1 MAKIVDQAKGYAG
14 KARAAAIREIILG
27 GLNTAANISNEN
39 LARMTYPLEKI
50 VGEDN
55 NVMPYVRDLFE
66 TNHPLTDT
74 LRRMVKELNPN
85 AKRGMI
91 NWVNRVLLCANA
103 ERAAFK
109 KEHGF
114 PPPQSVVISP
124 TMSCNLRCVGCYA
137 GEYLQD
143 EGLEPELLDDILK
156 QCKEMGIGW
165 INFSGGEPFYY
176 PKLLDVIEKNKEG
189 AVFQIYTNST
199 LIDDEVADRLAEMGN
214 VFPAIS
220 LEGFEEETD
229 ARRGPGIFRKVMEAM
244 DRLHERGVFFGFS
257 ATSTAM
263 NYKAIVTDEF
273 VEMMVDKGAMLGWY
287 FNYIPVG
294 LKPTLDLM
302 PSPEQRNYVR
312 QRVNKLREKYPIS
325 LIDFWGDGSLVGGCQ
340 SAGRAYFHI
349 NSNGDMEP
357 CVFNHFAVDNVR
369 EKSLLECLKSPFFT
383 RLREGIPFSENTL
396 RPCPIID
403 HPNEL
408 RSAIRE
414 TGARP
419 TCAGADTLLDV
430 LADGLD
436 HYSESVAAIY
446 DDVWEKHEAAWT
458 DWWMGTGPKPSPYD
472 EEIVE
477 PTDERELIAK

>member
-27 GLNTAANISNEN
+27 AMNTATNISNEN

-55 NVMPYVRDLFE
+55 NVVPFLRDRFE
-66 TNHPLTDT
+66 TDHPLTET
-74 LRRMVKELNPN
+74 IKRMVNELNPN
-85 AKRGMI
+85 VKRGMA
-91 NWVNRVLLCANA
+91 NWVTNFLFTDNVKR
-103 ERAAFK
+103 EAFE

-114 PPPQSVVISP
+114 LPPVSIVISP
-124 TMSCNLRCVGCYA
+124 TMSCNLRCIGCYA

-143 EGLEPELLDDILK
+143 EGLEPELLDDIIH
-156 QCKEMGIGW
+156 QCKDMGMGW

-176 PKLLDVIEKNKEG
+176 TKLLDVIEKNKED
-189 AVFQIYTNST
+189 AVYQIYTNST
-199 LIDDEVADRLAEMGN
+199 LINDEVADRLAEMGN

-220 LEGFEEETD
+220 VEGFEEETD

-263 NYKAIVTDEF
+263 NYKTIVTDEF

-287 FNYIPVG
+287 FNYLPVG

-302 PSPEQRNYVR
+302 PNPEQRNYVR
-312 QRVNKLREKYPIS
+312 QRINKLREKYPM
-325 LIDFWGDGSLVGGCQ
+325 LLVDFWGDGSLVGGCQ

-349 NSNGDMEP
+349 NSNGDVEP
-357 CVFNHFAVDNVR
+357 CVFNHFSVDNIR
-369 EKSLLECLKSPFFT
+369 EKSMVECLTSPFFT
-383 RLREGIPFSENTL
+383 RLREGIPFSDNTL

-403 HPNEL
+403 HPGEL
-408 RSAIRE
+408 RSAIQE
-414 TGARP
+414 FDAHA

-436 HYSESVAAIY
+436 EYSEGVAAIY
-446 DDVWEKHEAAWT
+446 EKVWEDHEAAWV
-458 DWWMGTGPKPSPYD
+458 DWWLGKGPKPEPEAGD
-472 EEIVE
+472 IEE
-477 PTDERELIAK
+477 PADERELIAK